1 MELGGARLRTL
12 LVRLALDPG
21 RMVATDALASALWGA
36 ASPVDPANA
45 LHTLVS
51 RLRRAL
57 GQPHGVESVPG
68 GYRLDV
74 PREAIDAHRF
84 ERLAADGRRA
94 LDAGDPH
101 TATRVLG
108 RALALWRGQALAD
121 VADAPFATAAAAR
134 LEEARL
140 TATEDH
146 YAAKIAAGEV
156 ATAVA
161 GLRELAARH
170 PRRERVRGLLMRA
183 LSATGQRAEALA
195 GYAEFSRELAEEL
208 GVDPGP
214 ELREIHLALLRA
226 EPPAPQ
232 RRRGNL
238 RTPLTSFVGR
248 TAEIEQIAAQFKES
262 RLVTLVGPGG
272 AGKTRLAT
280 TVAAALPRGAWLV
293 ELASVTDGGD
303 VPAAVLAA
311 LGNPTSLP
319 AGQAGRSGGP
329 RDTMGKL
336 FEVLSSAET
345 TLVLDNCEHVIDAAA
360 HLAEELLGHCPKLRV
375 LATGR
380 EPLGIL
386 GEALCPVPPLPL
398 PAPGEPAGHSPAVRL
413 FADRVAAVRPGFALD
428 ERNTAVAV
436 EICRRLDG
444 LPLAIELA
452 AARMRSL
459 TAEQVAAR
467 LDDRFRLLGGG
478 SRTALPRHQTLH
490 AVVAWSWDLLGDDER
505 ALAERLAVFPG
516 GATLDA
522 VEHVGGTLDLLSA
535 LVDKSLV
542 QVTEGPR
549 YRMLETIREYGLERL
564 AERGEL
570 AGLRAAHAAYYL
582 RLAETA
588 EPYVRSGA
596 QRPWVA
602 RLDAEH
608 DNMLAALRWAT
619 EAGDAATAVRLAA
632 ALGMYWT
639 IRGDGSATV
648 ARARQALAVP
658 GESPKRAR
666 LVITGIYLACQILS
680 GGIED
685 MREATELL
693 RQIADEAENEA
704 GDDPMLILLRPLF
717 ALFTDDTELG
727 LRAVGARISHPDPWV
742 RGSLLSL
749 RAALLE
755 NEGRMAE
762 SRDDLVASVAALREV
777 GERWAL
783 SMTLTSLA
791 ETHSVFGAFPEAVA
805 ALEEA
810 IALIR
815 ELVPNA
821 DAGHQRVWL
830 ASTRIRQGD
839 VERARAELEA
849 IVAPGND
856 ETSSHNVAFALLNLG
871 DLDRHGGDLTAAERA
886 YAESRRLLTEA
897 PFVPPQFHALLRT
910 TMGQLAVDRGD
921 PGTALAEAGKAFE
934 YAMSAKDMPVVAKV
948 AVLVATATAAG
959 GDPRRAAELLGA
971 SEQIRGA
978 PDLFNLDVARLTERL
993 SAGLGRAAYEAA
1005 YAKGR
1010 AMSRKDTLALVQGVR
1025 AQHA

>member
-1 MELGGARLRTL
+1 M

-21 RMVATDALASALWGA
+21 RMVATDELAAALWGA

-45 LHTLVS
+45 LQTLVS

-57 GQPHGVESVPG
+57 GRPHGVESVPG

-74 PREAIDAHRF
+74 PREAVDAHRF
-84 ERLAADGRRA
+84 ERLAAEGRRA
-94 LDAGDPH
+94 LEAGDPH

-108 RALALWRGQALAD
+108 QALALWRGQALAD
-121 VADAPFATAAAAR
+121 VADAPFAIGTAVR

-146 YAAKIAAGEV
+146 YAARIAAGEV
-156 ATAVA
+156 APAVA

-183 LSATGQRAEALA
+183 LAATGQRAEALA

-214 ELREIHLALLRA
+214 ELREIHLELLRA
-226 EPPAPQ
+226 EPPAAP

-248 TAEIEQIAAQFKES
+248 TTEIERITAQFKES

-280 TVAAALPRGAWLV
+280 TVAADLPRGAWLV
-293 ELASVTDGGD
+293 ELASVADGGD

-311 LGNPTSLP
+311 LGNPTFP
-319 AGQAGRSGGP
+319 NGGQAAKAGGP
-329 RDTMGKL
+329 RDTMGGL
-336 FEVLSSAET
+336 FEALSSAET

-360 HLAEELLGHCPKLRV
+360 HLAEELLGHCPRLRV
-375 LATGR
+375 LATSR

-398 PAPGEPAGHSPAVRL
+398 PEPGEPAGHSPAVRL

-428 ERNTAVAV
+428 ERTTAMAV

-478 SRTALPRHQTLH
+478 SRTALPRHQTLR

-505 ALAERLAVFPG
+505 ALAERLAVFPA

-522 VEHVGGTLDLLSA
+522 IEHVGGTLDLLSA

-542 QVTEGPR
+542 QVAEGPR
-549 YRMLETIREYGLERL
+549 YRMLETIREYGQALL

-608 DNMLAALRWAT
+608 DNMLAALHWAA

-639 IRGDGSATV
+639 IRGDGTATT
-648 ARARQALAVP
+648 ARIREALAVP
-658 GESPKRAR
+658 GESPRRAR
-666 LVITGIYLACQILS
+666 LVITGIYLVSQILS
-680 GGIED
+680 NGVED
-685 MREATELL
+685 MQEVTGLL
-693 RQIADEAENEA
+693 RRIADEADAEA
-704 GDDPMLILLRPLF
+704 TDDPMLILLRPLF

-727 LRAVGARISHPDPWV
+727 MRVVGSRIAHPDPWV

-762 SRDDLVASVAALREV
+762 CRDDLVASVAALRES

-783 SMTLTSLA
+783 SMALTSLA
-791 ETHSVFGAFPEAVA
+791 ETHSVFGAFPEAIA

-810 IALIR
+810 IRLTR
-815 ELVPNA
+815 ELVPHA

-830 ASTRIRQGD
+830 AGTRLRQGD

-849 IVAPGND
+849 IAAPGND
-856 ETSSHNVAFALLNLG
+856 ETSPRNVAFALLDLG
-871 DLDRHGGDLTAAERA
+871 DLARHDGDLAAAERA
-886 YAESRRLLTEA
+886 YAESHRLLTGA
-897 PFVPPQFHALLRT
+897 PFVAPQFHALLRT
-910 TMGQLAVDRGD
+910 AMGQLAVARGD

-934 YAMSAKDMPVVAKV
+934 YAMSARDMPVVARI
-948 AVLVATATAAG
+948 AVLVAGATAAR
-959 GDPRRAAELLGA
+959 GDPRRAAGMLGA

-978 PDLFNLDVARLTERL
+978 PDLFHLDVARITGRL
-993 SAGLGRAAYEAA
+993 STELGRAAYDAA
-1005 YAKGR
+1005 YAEGR
-1010 AMSRKDTLALVQGVR
+1010 ALSREAALALVQGV
-1025 AQHA
+1025 